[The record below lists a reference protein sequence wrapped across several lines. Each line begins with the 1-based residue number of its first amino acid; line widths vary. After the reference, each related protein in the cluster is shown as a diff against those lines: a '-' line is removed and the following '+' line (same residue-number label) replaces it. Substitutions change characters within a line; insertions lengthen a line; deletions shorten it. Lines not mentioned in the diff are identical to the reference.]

1 LRPERSQIEAAELI
15 YGENGFPVS
24 RTLFDAVALLAI
36 GPIAIA
42 SMVFNVGPFGA
53 RDNARAAT
61 PGDRGLRRRPD
72 RPSRPVPRTAVAW
85 RPRGARQCLLRTRL
99 LSQPASAKEHADGG
113 T

>member
-42 SMVFNVGPFGA
+42 SMVFNVGPFG
-53 RDNARAAT
+53 
-61 PGDRGLRRRPD
+61 
-72 RPSRPVPRTAVAW
+72 
-85 RPRGARQCLLRTRL
+85 
-99 LSQPASAKEHADGG
+99 
-113 T
+113 